1 MAGFIEYGESIEEA
15 ARREIKEE
23 SGIEVGEVR
32 YVASQPWPFPYSLM
46 VGCYG
51 EALSETIVLDEEEL
65 ADARWFSKE
74 HVKKAL
80 AGEVTDLSVPGKLAI
95 ARHLIESWVGGGSF

>member
-1 MAGFIEYGESIEEA
+1 M
-15 ARREIKEE
+15 REF
-23 SGIEVGEVR
+23 GEVSWGVL
-32 YVASQPWPFPYSLM
+32 YDITAL

-80 AGEVTDLSVPGKLAI
+80 AGEATDLSVPGKLAI